1 MKPLVINSLKIMA
14 VVVGFATGVLFI
26 VLALYCLF
34 MFIAGIFCKR
44 YAWYTDGVTED
55 AMDMIEMDTR

>member
-1 MKPLVINSLKIMA
+1 MA